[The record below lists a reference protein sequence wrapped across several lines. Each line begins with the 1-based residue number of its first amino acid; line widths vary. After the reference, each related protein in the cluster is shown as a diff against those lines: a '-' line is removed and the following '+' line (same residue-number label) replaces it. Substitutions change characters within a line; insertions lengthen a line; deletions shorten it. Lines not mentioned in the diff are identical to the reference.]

1 MVDFVIFYSINL
13 IFHLTVSQNNLLE
26 KTSCFHCGDACPD
39 NSVTLDEKSFCCVG
53 CKTVYEILDSS
64 KLCNYYSI
72 STNPGISPPVIHTN
86 KFDYLDE
93 KEVSALL
100 IEFMDDE
107 IIAVTFYIPQMHCS
121 SCIWLL
127 ENLYKLNPAIS
138 TSRVDFLK
146 KELNIR
152 FFHNQISLKEVVLL
166 ISAVGYEP
174 LITLQNT
181 EQQIKGTPNKKLYYK
196 IGVAAF
202 AFGNIMLLSFPEYL
216 ASGLKEEYYVR
227 LFTYISLLLALPVFF
242 YSASDYFLSAYKG
255 LKNKIV
261 NIDFP
266 LSVGI
271 FVLFSRSA
279 WEILTNTGPGYLDS
293 LAGLLFFLLL
303 GKLFQSKTYDSISFD
318 RNYKSYF
325 PLSVT
330 IKKNQQEIVTSI
342 SNLHVGD
349 RILIRNNEIIPA
361 DSILFSPLARIDNSF
376 ITGESKLI
384 EREVGELVYA
394 GAKLSGNAAEF
405 EVIKK
410 TSQSYLTGLWN
421 NEIFNKTTD
430 YNFTTFSNIISKY
443 FTLVL
448 LAVSSIIFLL
458 WLPSGIGKSLQVL
471 TSVLIVA
478 CPCALAMSAPFTLGN
493 ALRIF
498 GRSRFYI
505 KNNQSVERLAGITHV
520 VFDKTGTITQSGNTG
535 IKFIGDE
542 LTSEY
547 SSSVKSLTANSS
559 HPLSRKI
566 YASLPPSDTCEIIE
580 FTEIVNAGLQGIING
595 LKLKLGSKAFVTG
608 ISNDSRTPPPLS
620 SEVYLSVDNHLI
632 GYFLIQNS
640 YRKGLA
646 EIINEIK
653 KNYSISLLT
662 GDNDGEKDNLLKFFG
677 SNAEIHFHQSP
688 EDKLEYIKQLQNR
701 GKKVLM
707 LGDGLNDAGALAQA
721 DVGISVTDDIGS
733 FSPASDA
740 ILDSSKFSRLYDFIR
755 FAAATKKLVYISFGI
770 SFIYNI
776 IGLCFAANGLLSPII
791 AAILM
796 PVSSVSVV
804 VFATLSTNLL
814 ARMRRI

>member
-1 MVDFVIFYSINL
+1 MAG
-13 IFHLTVSQNNLLE
+13 SQNNILE
-26 KTSCFHCGDACPD
+26 KTFCFHCGDICA
-39 NSVTLDEKSFCCVG
+39 NNAVMLEEKIFCCTG
-53 CKTVYEILDSS
+53 CKTVFEILNVN

-72 STNPGISPPVIHTN
+72 SNNPGLSPPVIPQN

-93 KEVSALL
+93 KAVSDQLV
-100 IEFMDDE
+100 EFMDDE
-107 IIAVTFYIPQMHCS
+107 IISVTFYIPQMHCS

-127 ENLYKLNPAIS
+127 ENLYKINPGIS
-138 TSRVDFLK
+138 VSTVNFLK

-152 FFHNQISLKEVVLL
+152 FFHKQISLKEVVAL
-166 ISAVGYEP
+166 ISAIGYEP

-181 EQQIKGTPNKKLYYK
+181 EKLNIPVSNKRLYYK

-227 LFTYISLLLALPVFF
+227 LFTYASLLLSLPVFF
-242 YSASDYFLSAYKG
+242 YCASDYMLSAYNG

-271 FVLFSRSA
+271 FVLFARST
-279 WEILTNTGPGYLDS
+279 WEILTRTGPGYLDS

-330 IKKNQQEIVTSI
+330 IKKELEEINTSI
-342 SNLHVGD
+342 SNLKVGD
-349 RILIRNNEIIPA
+349 RIIIRNNEILPA
-361 DSILFSPLARIDNSF
+361 DSVLFTQQASIDNSF
-376 ITGESKLI
+376 ITGESKLN
-384 EREVGELVYA
+384 ERKVGDLVYA
-394 GAKLSGNAAEF
+394 GAKLIGSAAEF

-410 TSQSYLTGLWN
+410 TSQSYLTNLWN

-430 YNFTTFSNIISKY
+430 RNFTTFSNTISKY
-443 FTLVL
+443 FTFIILVI
-448 LAVSSIIFLL
+448 SIILFIV
-458 WLPSGIGKSLQVL
+458 WLPYGMGRSLNVL

-493 ALRIF
+493 TLRIF
-498 GRSRFYI
+498 GRSHFYV
-505 KNNQSVERLAGITHV
+505 KNNQSVERLAGITHI
-520 VFDKTGTITQSGNTG
+520 VFDKTGTITQSVNAE
-535 IKFIGDE
+535 IRFIGDE
-542 LTSEY
+542 LNDQLTSI
-547 SSSVKSLTANSS
+547 VKAITSNSS

-566 YASLPPSDTCEIIE
+566 YSSLPYSVSCEVKE
-580 FTEIVNAGLQGIING
+580 YREVVNAGLEGLVNGI
-595 LKLKLGSKAFVTG
+595 KVKLGSREFAADSIKD
-608 ISNDSRTPPPLS
+608 SNDPPALS
-620 SEVYLSVDNHLI
+620 SEVYLSIDNKVI
-632 GYFLIQNS
+632 GYFRVQSI

-646 EIINEIK
+646 EVIK
-653 KNYSISLLT
+653 ELSKNYYLSVLT
-662 GDNDGEKDNLLKFFG
+662 GDNESEKENLLKFFG
-677 SNAEIHFHQSP
+677 GNAEILFHQSP
-688 EDKLEYIKQLQNR
+688 EAKLEYIKLLQSR

-740 ILDSSKFSRLYDFIR
+740 ILDSSNFHRIYDFIR
-755 FAAATKKLVYISFGI
+755 FAVTTKKLVYISFGI

-776 IGLCFAANGLLSPII
+776 IGLGFAANGLLSPII

-796 PVSSVSVV
+796 PLSSVSVV
-804 VFATLSTNLL
+804 SFATLSTNLL
-814 ARMRRI
+814 ARKRRI